1 MELTNEKI
9 LFACLYGC
17 TPLYSFFLKDF
28 DALFDSITESYK
40 KITKITGK
48 TAGLPMTDFEILTDD
63 YMIQRSTFGDKY
75 RVTVDF
81 SDKSLK
87 FEEI

>member
-1 MELTNEKI
+1 
-9 LFACLYGC
+9 
-17 TPLYSFFLKDF
+17 
-28 DALFDSITESYK
+28 
-40 KITKITGK
+40 
-48 TAGLPMTDFEILTDD
+48 MTDFEILTDD

-75 RVTVDF
+75 RVTVGF